1 MAELTAA
8 KRTQLPDNAFA
19 YLHSN
24 GKRYLP
30 INDEAH
36 VRNALSRFEQV
47 PFETASAKDG
57 ARKRLLVAAKKY
69 GIVPIGFITGQ
80 FRSQEQASE
89 RLRGRSQVE
98 HSTNRRLPTGT
109 VTLLLTDIEGSTTL
123 LRRLGDAYG
132 QVLDDHRDI
141 IRAAVLAGG
150 GHEIDARA
158 DEFFAAFERPLAALQ
173 AAIAVQRDLAAHDWP
188 HALEL
193 RVRAGIHTGRPLF
206 RRSDY
211 VGLPVHVAARISSA
225 AHGGQ
230 ILLSSAS
237 FNALADDWPD
247 GILARSI
254 GAFTLAGL
262 PDPEELYQVMAPDLP
277 ADFPAPRV
285 FETPKAS

>member
-8 KRTQLPDNAFA
+8 KRTRLPDTAFA
-19 YLHSN
+19 YIDAN

-47 PFETASAKDG
+47 AFESDSAKEA
-57 ARKRLLVAAKKY
+57 ARKRLLLAAKRY
-69 GIVPIGFITGQ
+69 GIVPIGFITRQ
-80 FRSQEQASE
+80 LRRNAQAADSAAK
-89 RLRGRSQVE
+89 RG
-98 HSTNRRLPTGT
+98 LPTGT

-123 LRRLGDAYG
+123 LRELGDDYG
-132 QVLDDHRDI
+132 QLLDDHRDI
-141 IRAAVLAGG
+141 IRAAVRKGH
-150 GHEIDARA
+150 GHEVDARA
-158 DEFFAAFERPLAALQ
+158 DEFFAVFERPAAALQ
-173 AAIAVQRDLAAHDWP
+173 TAIAIQRGLRDRLWPKSVQ
-188 HALEL
+188 L

-237 FNALADDWPD
+237 HQALVDAWPD
-247 GILARSI
+247 GSSSRSI
-254 GAFTLAGL
+254 GAFRLPGL
-262 PDPEELYQVMAPDLP
+262 PEPEELYQVVAPDLP
-277 ADFPAPRV
+277 LDFPAPRIY
-285 FETPKAS
+285 ETPKPA